1 MAYNK
6 TWRRRKIPTVRRL
19 EATVMNR
26 RILLQLTA
34 PTVLIGAVLF
44 GACLA
49 SVLSINRLQAN
60 LARILSEN
68 VTSLQA
74 AQELEIQLRQLR
86 FHSFLNVI
94 NPNEKRQALVESD
107 HAGFEEAMEKVRQV
121 AKKPDE
127 LALVQRIQVDYQ
139 RYRAELAHADVP
151 ATARPLEL
159 ARWADAHPIGLLQEP
174 CQRLLA
180 LSKHEMEQTA
190 HESEEVS
197 GRAQT
202 AMLLAGLLGPVS
214 GLIVGFGIARAL
226 SRSIARLSVR
236 LEDARAQLDQEV
248 ASVKLSAGSD
258 LGDLD
263 RQLDRVVE
271 RVRAVAEQ
279 VQRQQAE
286 MLRSEQLAA
295 VGQLAASVAHEVRN
309 PLTSIKMLVGA
320 AMKSPATQALTPDDL
335 GVICKEVARLEQTVQ
350 GLLDFA
356 RPSKPQRQPAD
367 LRAVVGNAL
376 DLVRARA
383 RQQGVRLDVRQ
394 PDEPVVASVDSG
406 QLNTVLVNLLLNAL
420 DAQPHGGVVEVA
432 LRNGRDVQIT
442 VDDDGPGIAAAVQ
455 PRLFTPFAST
465 KPTGTGLGLSI
476 CRRVLQEHG
485 GTIVAQNRPD
495 GGACFPLALPATNHS
510 IQAVG

>member
-1 MAYNK
+1 MD
-6 TWRRRKIPTVRRL
+6 
-19 EATVMNR
+19 
-26 RILLQLTA
+26 Q
-34 PTVLIGAVLF
+34 
-44 GACLA
+44 
-49 SVLSINRLQAN
+49 
-60 LARILSEN
+60 
-68 VTSLQA
+68 
-74 AQELEIQLRQLR
+74 
-86 FHSFLNVI
+86 
-94 NPNEKRQALVESD
+94 
-107 HAGFEEAMEKVRQV
+107 
-121 AKKPDE
+121 
-127 LALVQRIQVDYQ
+127 
-139 RYRAELAHADVP
+139 
-151 ATARPLEL
+151 TAR
-159 ARWADAHPIGLLQEP
+159 
-174 CQRLLA
+174 
-180 LSKHEMEQTA
+180 
-190 HESEEVS
+190 ESEEVS

-263 RQLDRVVE
+263 RQLDHVVE

-320 AMKSPATQALTPDDL
+320 ALKSPATQALTPDDL

-420 DAQPHGGVVEVA
+420 DAQPQGGLIEVA

-442 VDDDGPGIAAAVQ
+442 VDDRGPGIAAAVQ

-485 GTIVAQNRPD
+485 GTIVAQNRPE
-495 GGACFPLALPATNHS
+495 GGARFTLLLPTTTHN
-510 IQAVG
+510 IQAAG

>member
-1 MAYNK
+1 M
-6 TWRRRKIPTVRRL
+6 
-19 EATVMNR
+19 VMNR

-68 VTSLQA
+68 VTSLEA

-86 FHSFLNVI
+86 FHSFLHVI
-94 NPNEKRQALVESD
+94 DPNDKRRALVEID
-107 HAGFEEAMEKVRQV
+107 HAGFENAMEKVRRFANQPKE
-121 AKKPDE
+121 A
-127 LALVQRIQVDYQ
+127 ALVLEIQAGYQ
-139 RYRAELAHADVP
+139 RYRTELAQGGVP
-151 ATARPLEL
+151 ATARPLDL
-159 ARWADAHPIGLLQEP
+159 ARWADAHPIRHLQEP
-174 CQRLLA
+174 CQELLR
-180 LSKHEMEQTA
+180 LSKQEMDQTA
-190 HESEEVS
+190 RESEAVS
-197 GRAQT
+197 GRAQK

-248 ASVKLSAGSD
+248 ASVKLSAGSN

-263 RQLDRVVE
+263 RQLDHVVD

-320 AMKSPATQALTPDDL
+320 ALKSPRTQALTPDDL
-335 GVICKEVARLEQTVQ
+335 GVICKEVGRLEQTVQ

-367 LRAVVGNAL
+367 MRSVVGGAL

-394 PDEPVVASVDSG
+394 PDEPVIASVDSG

-420 DAQPHGGVVEVA
+420 DAQPQGGLVEVS

-442 VDDDGPGIAAAVQ
+442 VDDNGPGIAAALQ

-465 KPTGTGLGLSI
+465 KATGTGLGLSI

-485 GTIVAQNRPD
+485 GTIAAKNRPE
-495 GGACFPLALPATNHS
+495 GGARFTLVLPASRNS
-510 IQAVG
+510 IQAAG

>member
-1 MAYNK
+1 
-6 TWRRRKIPTVRRL
+6 
-19 EATVMNR
+19 MNR

-68 VTSLQA
+68 VTSLEA

-86 FHSFLNVI
+86 FHSFLHVI
-94 NPNEKRQALVESD
+94 DPTEQRRAFVDSD
-107 HAGFEEAMEKVRQV
+107 HAGFESAMDKVRQY
-121 AKKPDE
+121 ANKPDVT
-127 LALVQRIQVDYQ
+127 ALVHQIQVGYQ
-139 RYRAELAHADVP
+139 RYRKELARGDVP
-151 ATARPLEL
+151 ATARPLDL
-159 ARWADAHPIGLLQEP
+159 ARWADAHPIRHLQEP
-174 CQRLLA
+174 CQELLRLN
-180 LSKHEMEQTA
+180 KREMDQTA
-190 HESEEVS
+190 YESEAVS

-248 ASVKLSAGSD
+248 ASVKLSAGSN

-263 RQLDRVVE
+263 RQLDHVVE

-320 AMKSPATQALTPDDL
+320 ALKSPATQALTPDDL
-335 GVICKEVARLEQTVQ
+335 GVICKEVGRLEQTVQ

-356 RPSKPQRQPAD
+356 RPAKPQRQPTD
-367 LRAVVGNAL
+367 LRTVLGEAL
-376 DLVRARA
+376 DLIRARA

-394 PDEPVVASVDSG
+394 PDEPVIASVDRG

-420 DAQPHGGVVEVA
+420 DAQPQGGLVEVA

-442 VDDDGPGIAAAVQ
+442 VDDNGPGIAAAVQ

-465 KPTGTGLGLSI
+465 KATGTGLGLSI

-485 GTIVAQNRPD
+485 GTIVAQNRPE
-495 GGACFPLALPATNHS
+495 GGARFTLVLPATTTIH
-510 IQAVG
+510 QAAG